1 MIAAQML
8 PNYRRER
15 EATVQETL
23 AFCAGFRDKRRAT
36 RKTARKIGPF
46 VSSPAISHKRH
57 GIFRI
62 CIMKRMMIL
71 KLSQFKIQV
80 LYGSADTFLFR
91 RTVKE
96 IFDQLTLDSV
106 LESIAKRSK
115 LSNPLIGIT
124 RGSLQVDNPLIRS
137 TNFTT
142 TRGINLDRRG
152 NDHIKALT
160 TDNVETSGYV
170 NDNSRILVARVI
182 CFSNVIFAK
191 DLFKVCKMVEEL
203 GLDLDEEMPLCL
215 AVANLASQRH
225 CTSNSLKMAFLEMIK
240 DMSNL
245 DFWNGEQQ
253 DAQEFLTNILNM
265 MQEGCDKILRE
276 QHNID
281 YQQER
286 NK

>member
-1 MIAAQML
+1 LSIKL
-8 PNYRRER
+8 REFRRREIQQV
-15 EATVQETL
+15 EKDNDKNNILV
-23 AFCAGFRDKRRAT
+23 KRRRT
-36 RKTARKIGPF
+36 IKTT
-46 VSSPAISHKRH
+46 VTTLNDNS
-57 GIFRI
+57 RI
-62 CIMKRMMIL
+62 KKKSEEGKHIVRN
-71 KLSQFKIQV
+71 QQEAD
-80 LYGSADTFLFR
+80 SAD
-91 RTVKE
+91 VESIKK

-170 NDNSRILVARVI
+170 NDSFILLLLCSFLSFSARVI